1 MKTHLRTEWEKQ
13 IRVIDSYVR
22 IAFWVSVDP
31 VESSLLVMRLCCN
44 IPHGACL
51 LSLVIMAGLRGIKTC
66 FSFCFR
72 LNFRRMYTCNIYVC
86 NS

>member
-1 MKTHLRTEWEKQ
+1 M
-13 IRVIDSYVR
+13 R

-44 IPHGACL
+44 IPRGACL
-51 LSLVIMAGLRGIKTC
+51 LNLVIMAGLRGYKTS

-72 LNFRRMYTCNIYVC
+72 LNFRRMHICNIYVC